1 MLIIP
6 DISRWVDNPA
16 TPQEVDFVK
25 MKAAG
30 APAVIF
36 KASQALFTDLV
47 FKASW
52 PDAKAAGLL
61 RGAYLY
67 LDYTKSGLEQAK
79 YFCDLLVTDKP
90 ELPPVVDFE
99 ERNGIGTRIPKAE
112 LWNALTYIEATTGRI
127 PMIYTGWGYW
137 IEFGSSDPAWLR
149 YPLWVANWGVDSPK
163 MFLPWK
169 KWVLWQYTAN
179 GDGRKYGCES
189 LSVDLNYFDG
199 TIDQLK
205 MFCGIVP
212 TVNIET
218 RLAALEKAARE
229 HGWII

>member
-16 TPQEVDFVK
+16 TPQKTNFVK
-25 MKAAG
+25 MKNAG

-47 FKASW
+47 FKSSW
-52 PDAKAAGLL
+52 ADAKAAGLL

-67 LDYTKSGLEQAK
+67 LDWSKTGIEQAK
-79 YFCDLLVTDKP
+79 YFCSVIANDPP
-90 ELPPVVDFE
+90 ELPPIIDFE
-99 ERNGIGTRIPKAE
+99 ERQGIGTKVPRSE
-112 LWNALTYIEATTGRI
+112 LWGALNYIEGFTKRI

-137 IEFGSSDPAWLR
+137 IEFGSINEAWLK
-149 YPLWVANWGVDSPK
+149 YPLWVANWGVSSPK
-163 MFLPWK
+163 MFMPWK
-169 KWVLWQYTAN
+169 NWVLWQYTAN
-179 GDGRKYGCES
+179 GDGLKYGCES

-199 TIDQLK
+199 TVDQLK
-205 MFCGIVP
+205 MFCGLIP
-212 TVNIET
+212 TVTIET

-229 HGWII
+229 HGWTL